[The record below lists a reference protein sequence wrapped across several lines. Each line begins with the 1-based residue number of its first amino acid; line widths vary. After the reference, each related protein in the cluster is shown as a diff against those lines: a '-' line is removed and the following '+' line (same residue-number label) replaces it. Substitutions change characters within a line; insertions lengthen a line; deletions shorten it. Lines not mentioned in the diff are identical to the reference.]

1 MKKEDVGRWRDS
13 ATAVVAVTVREHS
26 TRLGWH
32 WLVKPDHLLRT
43 MRRFLSFER
52 DLSGED
58 SFTPVM
64 EAEGRG

>member
-1 MKKEDVGRWRDS
+1 M
-13 ATAVVAVTVREHS
+13 ATVLVALKLGDHS
-26 TRLGWH
+26 TRLDWH

-58 SFTPVM
+58 SVTPVT